1 MSDNTAV
8 WLRNVKKMVE
18 QNEKRGRAWAKKR
31 QANAIVPSGTDEGN
45 GEESK
50 EQVCVCTVD
59 GEKSEKTV

>member
-31 QANAIVPSGTDEGN
+31 QVNAIVPCGTDEGN

-50 EQVCVCTVD
+50 ENGCVCAAD
-59 GEKSEKTV
+59 GEKNEKTV